1 LPTTTSVKA
10 NRHLL
15 NQQISVQTHWRPAS
29 EQEKN
34 ELELIDSIVKEE
46 LKMANTVA
54 ATSSTNTSTA
64 MSTAMM
70 NENIPNIVKMLENQS
85 DMDTTDN
92 LLCDLGGDALPDD
105 LLQHVAAEL
114 AANKDLQNIIDT
126 QVLGVCA
133 TVTAD

>member
-1 LPTTTSVKA
+1 
-10 NRHLL
+10 
-15 NQQISVQTHWRPAS
+15 VQTHSRPAS

-46 LKMANTVA
+46 LKMANTLA

-64 MSTAMM
+64 TSTAMM

-92 LLCDLGGDALPDD
+92 LLGDLGGDALPDD
-105 LLQHVAAEL
+105 LLQHVAVEL
-114 AANKDLQNIIDT
+114 AANKDLQDIIDT

-133 TVTAD
+133 TVIAD